1 MQEFAISHV
10 ENDKNIVRNVSS
22 LTDVLLTT
30 GSVLGVGAS
39 KKIDSEIKKSI
50 VDSMK
55 FEAKAGIIDYQ
66 DSEYKNIELPLREF
80 INKYEIES
88 AYQLLEDSFNK
99 LTIRDYLFNLHTLF
113 LAT

>member
-1 MQEFAISHV
+1 
-10 ENDKNIVRNVSS
+10 
-22 LTDVLLTT
+22 
-30 GSVLGVGAS
+30 
-39 KKIDSEIKKSI
+39 
-50 VDSMK
+50 MK

-113 LAT
+113 LANPEKFIPEFYGLKLFKKLTLLHLKLHIYYLLCSITISMNIRKSFIQYYQKL